1 MHIQLDLFD
10 TAEYDINPRLANLRN
25 SMRLGWSPF
34 SIDNLEKAGRVY
46 HVLCDVVWKQYDVV
60 TEENN
65 YEQSCD
71 NSDD

>member
-10 TAEYDINPRLANLRN
+10 TAEYNILPKLASLRN
-25 SMRLGWSPF
+25 AMRFGWSPF
-34 SIDNLEKAGRVY
+34 SVDSLEKASKMY
-46 HVLCDVVWKQYDVV
+46 HILCDVVWKQYEVV
-60 TEENN
+60 MKENN

>member
-10 TAEYDINPRLANLRN
+10 TAEYNIIPKLANLRN
-25 SMRLGWSPF
+25 SMRFGWSPF
-34 SIDNLEKAGRVY
+34 SIDNLEKASKMY
-46 HVLCDVVWKQYDVV
+46 HILCYVVWKQYEVV
-60 TEENN
+60 MKEND